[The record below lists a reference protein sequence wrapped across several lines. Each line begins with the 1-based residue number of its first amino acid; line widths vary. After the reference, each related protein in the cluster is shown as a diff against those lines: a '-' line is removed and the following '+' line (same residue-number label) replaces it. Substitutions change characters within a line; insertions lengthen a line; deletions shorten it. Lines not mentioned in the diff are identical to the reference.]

1 MLPGL
6 RLLNNLF
13 DADRGLAETGRERES
28 SHRLYEHEPD
38 ADS

>member
-6 RLLNNLF
+6 KVLNNLF
-13 DADRGLAETGRERES
+13 DADPGLAETGRERES
-28 SHRLYEHEPD
+28 LDRLYKYEPD